1 MKKLSDFQAIS
12 KEEMS
17 AVQGGM
23 SLEDLINIM
32 WNLTPDGGGSHWVNL
47 DGNGDVW
54 GGIIW

>member
-17 AVQGGM
+17 AVQGGI

-32 WNLTPDGGGSHWVNL
+32 WNLTPDGGGSHWTNL
-47 DGNGDVW
+47 GNGDW
-54 GGIIW
+54 GGTIWW